1 MKKAIITVSLIS
13 SLLLLLDSANAAHWL
28 VLFFL
33 AGIVPGTDILISP
46 VDMLAA
52 NATAI
57 TIVILRITV
66 WPTIRNIFFPHTEA
80 PIVPKKRTPR
90 HRTAH

>member
-1 MKKAIITVSLIS
+1 MKKAIITVSLIG
-13 SLLLLLDSANAAHWL
+13 SLLLILDSANAAHWL

-57 TIVILRITV
+57 TVIVLYVTI
-66 WPTIRNIFFPHTEA
+66 WPAIRSLFFSHPEA
-80 PIVPKKRTPR
+80 PVAPKKHTSR

>member
-1 MKKAIITVSLIS
+1 MKKAIITVSLIG
-13 SLLLLLDSANAAHWL
+13 SLLLVLDSANAAHWL
-28 VLFFL
+28 VLFLL
-33 AGIVPGTDILISP
+33 AGVVPGTDILISP

-57 TIVILRITV
+57 TAIILYVTV
-66 WPTIRNIFFPHTEA
+66 WPTIRNLIFSRPAA
-80 PIVPKKRTPR
+80 PIASKKHTAR